1 MTSGGAIA
9 VTDDG
14 VLFLAYEGANTYV
27 FVVRP
32 EGTPPRKALSEP
44 VVGLRRGVSRRPV
57 ARGDGS
63 TPRLERFAL
72 RSSCIRV
79 EAA

>member
-32 EGTPPRKALSEP
+32 EGTPRRKALPEP
-44 VVGLRRGVSRRPV
+44 VVGLRAVSP
-57 ARGDGS
+57 DGRWLVVRIA
-63 TPRLERFAL
+63 PRLEGYAL
-72 RSSCIRV
+72 RSSCIRA